1 MIGDNIKA
9 KTYFYDS
16 LRNFFQGTLE
26 VAFGSLALLIAIR
39 FFHASGF
46 AKTVLVSANW
56 IGGLFAPWV
65 IYYAARI
72 NRRATLL
79 AALCFGIISLCFFS
93 SAMVSHLWIYILC
106 YLIASLFF
114 RIETPLTV
122 AIYSQNYPTNE
133 RAGRFSL
140 GLILSS
146 LMAII
151 FSYVSGRLLDWQL
164 SSYRLLLLAIA
175 IGALLS
181 AYCFLRIPSRP
192 VESQPTEK
200 IWHYF
205 HYLKSDGLFGKMTLN
220 FFLVGLAYQMLI
232 PIKIEYLIDSNGG
245 ISRNNFSIML
255 LCSLVPSLVR
265 VLSTRF
271 LAVFF
276 DRHRFLTTRLWI
288 NALTMIAIILF
299 FNSRNFGVL
308 FLASI
313 FFGLSMAGSFL
324 MHTLWLS
331 RVAPPEKI
339 SIYMS
344 IYTFT
349 TSVRSVIAPIL
360 GYSLMAIGSP
370 RMTGNLGFIIV
381 LLSTYGFWR
390 LRNLPRPSED
400 QLI

>member
-1 MIGDNIKA
+1 MIGDDIKS

-39 FFHASGF
+39 IFHASGF
-46 AKTVLVSANW
+46 AKAVLVSANW

-65 IYYAARI
+65 IYYAAKT
-72 NRRATLL
+72 NRRATFL
-79 AALCFGIISLCFFS
+79 AAACFAVISLCFLG
-93 SAMVSHLWIYILC
+93 SAIISNLWVYILC
-106 YLIASLFF
+106 FLMASLFF

-122 AIYSQNYPTNE
+122 AIYSQNYPNSE
-133 RAGRFSL
+133 RAGRFSI

-146 LMAII
+146 LMAIG
-151 FSYVSGRLLDWQL
+151 FSYVSGRLLDWRL
-164 SSYRLLLLAIA
+164 DSYRYLLLVISLSAI
-175 IGALLS
+175 LS
-181 AYCFLRIPSRP
+181 AYCFSRIPSRP
-192 VESQPTEK
+192 VESRPSEK

-205 HYLKSDGLFGKMTLN
+205 HYLRSDGLFGKMTLN

-232 PIKIEYLIDSNGG
+232 PIKIEYLIDSRGG
-245 ISRNNFSIML
+245 PGRNNFCIML

-271 LAVFF
+271 LAIFF
-276 DRHRFLTTRLWI
+276 DRHRFLTTRLAI
-288 NALTMIAIILF
+288 NGATLIGIILF
-299 FNSRNFGVL
+299 FNSTNLIVL
-308 FLASI
+308 LIAAI

-331 RVAPPEKI
+331 RVAPPDKI

-349 TSVRSVIAPIL
+349 TSVRSVIAPVI
-360 GYSLMAIGSP
+360 GYSLMTIGSP
-370 RMTGNLGFIIV
+370 RMTGNVGFMIV

-390 LRNLPRPSED
+390 LRNLPRPRED
-400 QLI
+400 QVG